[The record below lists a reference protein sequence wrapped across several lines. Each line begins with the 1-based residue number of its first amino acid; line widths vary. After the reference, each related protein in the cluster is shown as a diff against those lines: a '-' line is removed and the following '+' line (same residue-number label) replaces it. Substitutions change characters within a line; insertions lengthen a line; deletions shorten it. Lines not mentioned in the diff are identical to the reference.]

1 MQEFE
6 AVYTQY
12 YLRVYKYVL
21 TLCREPGMAEEITQ
35 DAFFRAFQNIEKF
48 KGNCEISTW
57 LCEIAR
63 NCYFSHLKRMRT
75 QRKYSGDETQPTVY
89 PEEKLLKTEQAYDLH
104 RILHGLKEPYKEV
117 FWLKTF
123 GELSFKQIAGLF
135 EKSENWAR
143 VTYYRAKL
151 KIREEIK

>member
-1 MQEFE
+1 MQDFE
-6 AVYTQY
+6 ALYTQY

-21 TLCREPGMAEEITQ
+21 TLCREPGIAEEITQ
-35 DAFFRAFQNIEKF
+35 DTFFRAFQNIEKF

-57 LCEIAR
+57 LCEIAK

-75 QRKYSGDETQPTVY
+75 QHKYSGDEVHPGMN
-89 PEEKLLKTEQAYDLH
+89 PEEKLLKSEQAYNLH
-104 RILHGLKEPYKEV
+104 RVLHGLKEPYKEV

-135 EKSENWAR
+135 VKSESWAR